1 MSKLHVPGCEGDR
14 CTSSTGEVRKLPYG
28 DPSVG
33 ANMILCL
40 ACFKHEMNF
49 RRSPVCFHRPSGARL
64 PYWEELKVY
73 EN

>member
-14 CTSSTGEVRKLPYG
+14 CTSSTGEVRKLPHG

-40 ACFKHEMNF
+40 ACFRYELNY
-49 RRSPVCFHRPSGARL
+49 RRLHHPTDARL
-64 PYWEELKVY
+64 PKWEELKVY